1 MKFIKYAK
9 KNSSAVIGISV
20 FVLVIVALLLI
31 KNLFMFDESQAI
43 YGTRLEGIDK
53 VKVMDNQKKD
63 VQEKLSDSTKKV
75 SVRIAGKTIQINIT
89 TNEDVSID
97 TAKELGNKSLE
108 AFTEEQKKYY
118 DIQIFIQNK
127 GNEEQFPII
136 GYKQHTRD
144 GITWTKDRA
153 GN

>member
-75 SVRIAGKTIQINIT
+75 SVRVAGKTIQINIT

-97 TAKELGNKSLE
+97 TAKE
-108 AFTEEQKKYY
+108 YY

>member
-53 VKVMDNQKKD
+53 VKDMDNQKKD
-63 VQEKLSDSTKKV
+63 VQEKLRDSTKKV
-75 SVRIAGKTIQINIT
+75 SVRVAGKTIQINIFGYPK
-89 TNEDVSID
+89 NEFLI
-97 TAKELGNKSLE
+97 
-108 AFTEEQKKYY
+108 
-118 DIQIFIQNK
+118 
-127 GNEEQFPII
+127 
-136 GYKQHTRD
+136 
-144 GITWTKDRA
+144 
-153 GN
+153 